1 MSRFVAIPGGRDA
14 YEQAVHLRSLGLSYP
29 AIVTVL
35 RDYHGIPVHVST
47 LRANCRRRGTVAAP
61 RGLPIHERLRAAA

>member
-14 YEQAVHLRSLGLSYP
+14 YEQAVHLRQLGLSYP
-29 AIVTVL
+29 AIRTVL
-35 RDYHGIPVHVST
+35 RDYHGIPVNVST
-47 LRANCRRRGTVAAP
+47 LRTNCRRRGVAPAP